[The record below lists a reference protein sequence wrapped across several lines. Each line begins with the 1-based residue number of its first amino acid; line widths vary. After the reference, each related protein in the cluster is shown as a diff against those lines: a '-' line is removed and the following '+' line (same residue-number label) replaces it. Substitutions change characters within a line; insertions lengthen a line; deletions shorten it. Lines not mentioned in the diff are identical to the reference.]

1 MPRFLILFVVL
12 QDSLCFSGTYSLTV
26 EPSGFKKP
34 LRIDIDVDVGKTCGL
49 NLMMETGNITEL
61 VPVAA

>member
-1 MPRFLILFVVL
+1 MPRFLDPFCGSVRF
-12 QDSLCFSGTYSLTV
+12 LCFSGTYSLTV

-34 LRIDIDVDVGKTCGL
+34 LRIDIEVDVGKTCGM
-49 NLMMETGNITEL
+49 NLMIETGNITEI